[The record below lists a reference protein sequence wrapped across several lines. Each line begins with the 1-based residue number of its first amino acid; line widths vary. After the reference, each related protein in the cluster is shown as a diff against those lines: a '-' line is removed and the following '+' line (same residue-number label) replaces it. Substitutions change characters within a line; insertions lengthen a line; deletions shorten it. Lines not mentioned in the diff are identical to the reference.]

1 VGEDAEGEE
10 PGSVLLPGSFR
21 VYDVQAV
28 DGITH
33 ADAFYLR

>member
-10 PGSVLLPGSFR
+10 PGSRTLPGSFS

-28 DGITH
+28 GGITH